1 MPETNIEF
9 PNEDVRRGRFANH
22 IASLF
27 SPTEFTLEFGF
38 VTPEGSSNERLNVIV
53 QSRTIMTPQMF
64 KIMVRHVS
72 DALAN
77 YEKQFGEIKVPKE
90 PNAPLPQKGDLHYR

>member
-1 MPETNIEF
+1 MPETHIEF

-22 IASLF
+22 VASLF
-27 SPTEFTLEFGF
+27 SPTEFTLEFGL
-38 VTPEGSSNERLNVIV
+38 VTPEGSSRDALNVLV
-53 QSRTIMTPQMF
+53 QSRIIMTPQMF

-77 YEKQFGEIKVPKE
+77 YEKQFGEIELPKE
-90 PNAPLPQKGDLHYR
+90 PRGPPQKQELHYR